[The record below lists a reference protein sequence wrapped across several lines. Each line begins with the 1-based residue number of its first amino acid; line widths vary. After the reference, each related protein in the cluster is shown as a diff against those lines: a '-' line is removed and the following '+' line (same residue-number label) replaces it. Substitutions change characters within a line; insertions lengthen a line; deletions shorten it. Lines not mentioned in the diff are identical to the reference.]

1 MKFHHW
7 QKQKDESRDIQES
20 PVCTENT
27 KASNLFGKHFNIQ
40 QDNKPKQ
47 IYRGLKEPFQSKE
60 MEFDFLKIWIDWLD
74 METNQKKVIQ
84 WINY

>member
-1 MKFHHW
+1 M
-7 QKQKDESRDIQES
+7 
-20 PVCTENT
+20 CTENT

-60 MEFDFLKIWIDWLD
+60 MEFDFLKIWID
-74 METNQKKVIQ
+74 
-84 WINY
+84 